1 MGSMMEF
8 CLTGLTIGHLV
19 NDQPLF
25 TRERERER
33 ETNLYFEISKLEVC
47 STTSDLK
54 IRLILTLFDENV

>member
-1 MGSMMEF
+1 MMEF

-33 ETNLYFEISKLEVC
+33 ERETNLDFEISKLEVC

>member
-25 TRERERER
+25 TRERERE
-33 ETNLYFEISKLEVC
+33 TNLDFEISKLEVC